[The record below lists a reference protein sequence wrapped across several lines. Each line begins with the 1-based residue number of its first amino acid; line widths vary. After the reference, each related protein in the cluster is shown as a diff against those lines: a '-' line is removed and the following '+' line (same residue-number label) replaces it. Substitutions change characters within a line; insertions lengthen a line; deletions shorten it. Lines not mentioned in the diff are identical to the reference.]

1 MKKLL
6 IIVIF
11 LKINLKNIEILTKK
25 NIEIKSVESSIGTK

>member
-11 LKINLKNIEILTKK
+11 LKINLKNIEILTQKK
-25 NIEIKSVESSIGTK
+25 I